1 MFDLIWCEHWLQL
14 THTHTNTLSCY
25 LLCVIKLK
33 PNLKICWEVVYFQTL
48 KLNWGKEEDGRE
60 HVQCTIYIQPA
71 QKLLMPHNFV
81 FWMCNGASSNITPV
95 RIGSKCVDVGILLDF
110 ENFILELC
118 FFTTKYALYLFLF
131 VQVQ

>member
-1 MFDLIWCEHWLQL
+1 MWTLVT

-71 QKLLMPHNFV
+71 QKLLKTHNFV
-81 FWMCNGASSNITPV
+81 FWMCIVQPQISRLYGLAQNVSTLEYCSTLET
-95 RIGSKCVDVGILLDF
+95 VDFREDF
-110 ENFILELC
+110 ENFNLELY
-118 FFTTKYALYLFLF
+118 FFTTKYAP
-131 VQVQ
+131 QVQSI